1 MHPQSLWWEIVMA
14 LLLVEELGMCSELEP
29 SPIASKEKTQ
39 PQEEAWEW
47 ERVLFESELCDV
59 PKVSKK
65 TPSSGP
71 IFTHQRPTVGTVGA
85 KNSWETYC
93 RPQRLPIDQQRQAIL
108 RD

>member
-1 MHPQSLWWEIVMA
+1 MA

-65 TPSSGP
+65 HPAVGRSEHTNAPQSGQLGRK
-71 IFTHQRPTVGTVGA
+71 IVGRLIVSRSACQSTNRGRLF
-85 KNSWETYC
+85 SETE
-93 RPQRLPIDQQRQAIL
+93 P
-108 RD
+108 